1 MGKLFALCLVV
12 VCAQERHTV
21 HVATTGS
28 DRNPG
33 TASHPLLTFG
43 AAQMKARGFPA
54 TASVTIQFAAGSY
67 AVNETQVLTAKDSGA
82 AGSPR
87 VFTAAAGETVVLS
100 GDAAVTG
107 WRPVVS
113 SDAAWAVLGN
123 DARESVLVAPL
134 PPTGEVPRALFDA
147 AAEAAAPADRAVRAL
162 PNTNVVSSLVPT
174 AREDSET
181 CVFVGQ
187 FESESACRAASLQL
201 AGAWAY
207 AWHDPAQIEGDFAS
221 GCYAR
226 TDAHGSRTFPAQ
238 DGVMSAV
245 FAASTGWREVTDWE
259 ISHAVTTQHRCEGAE
274 CEYFDPEADKSTMHV
289 SLEQLHKQTGNDISA
304 LSLRIYLVDFA
315 MNVLPIDS
323 ITGGG
328 RAGGSTVRTSYP
340 GTLLLGQKPGYCD
353 QDYDE
358 GKCSPAIWLLN
369 TMNGFDMPG
378 QFAVNTA
385 EGTVYYWPALASGD
399 VSAVSVAVTSTI
411 VSLRGDDEHQ
421 VEHVRFAG
429 LTFARANR
437 TPLQRGDTDA
447 GGIQHNWAALGSG
460 NALLTTD
467 KARDIEVSG
476 CEFSNSGG
484 GGVRADGFAQR
495 IAVVNSTFHDLG
507 YEAIGYYGLG
517 LGTAQVTSDNSIES
531 NDISST
537 GLTKF
542 DAPALVLWNAAYTS
556 VQGNYVHDTRTRVLY
571 LGGSRYCSKPTGFAT
586 DGGIFMNNWD
596 QLTDDN
602 IPATWLSTC
611 ANKSYAFTFED
622 DCKCAFF
629 RGAHGSVIRQNVFAR
644 VTTRK
649 DRPFFSDGVVYIS
662 GPGYVPDAARDATVF
677 EDNTYLASPGPG
689 APSFR
694 MLYVDGYTGSMRIS
708 RNAVV
713 DANAHQGFMLCNWYG
728 RSTVEANALQLG
740 DASWGSDYEIS
751 ANCDGNPVMDVRANL
766 VLSDEA
772 SSSHQPDARFVDQYA
787 TLFDTVCAASIRA
800 AAQDSSTDFFDAL
813 NRVIVH
819 LGGQG
824 KKCAAGAAA
833 AHMA

>member
-1 MGKLFALCLVV
+1 MCAVAVC
-12 VCAQERHTV
+12 VCAERHV
-21 HVATTGS
+21 IHVATTGS
-28 DRNPG
+28 DGNSG
-33 TASHPLLTFG
+33 TSSHPLLTFG
-43 AAQMKARGFPA
+43 AAQAKARGFPP
-54 TASVTIQFAAGSY
+54 TENVTIQFAAGSY
-67 AVNETQVLTAKDSGA
+67 AVNETQVLSAQDSGA

-87 VFTAAAGETVVLS
+87 IYEAAPGATVALS
-100 GDAAVTG
+100 GDARVTG
-107 WRPVVS
+107 WRKVAS
-113 SDAAWAVLGN
+113 GDAAWPVLGD
-123 DARESVLVAPL
+123 DARASVLVAPL

-147 AAEAAAPADRAVRAL
+147 AAEAAEPANRAVRAL

-174 AREDSET
+174 ARQDSET
-181 CVFVGQ
+181 CTYVGQ
-187 FESESACRAASLQL
+187 FKSEGGCRVAALQL

-207 AWHDPAQIEGDFAS
+207 AWHDPAQIQDDFAA

-226 TDAHGSRTFPAQ
+226 RDEHGGRSFPAQ

-245 FAASTGWREVTDWE
+245 FAMSTGWREVADWD
-259 ISHAVTTQHRCEGAE
+259 ISDSVTTQHRCEGAE
-274 CEYFDPEADKSTMHV
+274 CEYFDAEADKSAMHV
-289 SLEQLHKQTGNDISA
+289 SLEQMHKQAANDPSA

-315 MNVLPIDS
+315 MNVLPVAS
-323 ITGGG
+323 IEGGG

-358 GKCSPAIWLLN
+358 GKCSPAVWLLN
-369 TMNGFDMPG
+369 AMCGFDMPG

-399 VSAVSVAVTSTI
+399 VSAVSVAATSTL
-411 VSLRGDDEHQ
+411 VSLRGGEGQ
-421 VEHVRFAG
+421 QQPVEHVRFAG
-429 LTFARANR
+429 LAFTRANR
-437 TPLQRGDTDA
+437 APLQRGDADA
-447 GGIQHNWAALGSG
+447 GGIQHNWASLGSH
-460 NALLTTD
+460 NALLTLSG
-467 KARDIEVSG
+467 ARDIDISG

-495 IAVVNSTFHDLG
+495 VAVSNSTFRNLG

-517 LGTAQVTSDNSIES
+517 LGTTQVTSDNRIES
-531 NDISST
+531 NDVSST
-537 GLTKF
+537 ALTKF
-542 DAPALVLWNAAYTS
+542 DSPALVLWNAAHTL
-556 VQGNYVHDTRTRVLY
+556 VQDNYLHDTRARALY
-571 LGGSRYCSKPTGFAT
+571 LGGSRYCTKPTGFAT
-586 DGGIFMNNWD
+586 DGGIFMNQWD
-596 QLTDDN
+596 QLTDNN
-602 IPATWLSTC
+602 IPAAWLSTC
-611 ANKSYAFTFED
+611 ANTSYAYTFQD

-629 RGAHGSVIRQNVFAR
+629 RGAHGSIIRRNVFAR

-662 GPGYVPDAARDATVF
+662 GPGYVPDPTRDATVF

-728 RSTVEANALQLG
+728 SSTVEANALQLG
-740 DASWGSDYEIS
+740 DASWGSDFEIS
-751 ANCDGNPVMDVRANL
+751 ANCDGNPVLALRANL

-772 SSSHQPDARFVDQYA
+772 SGSHQPEASFVDQYS
-787 TLFDTVCAASIRA
+787 TMFDTVCTASIRA
-800 AAQDSSTDFFDAL
+800 AAQDSSAAFLDAL
-813 NRVIVH
+813 SRVIVK

-824 KKCAAGAAA
+824 KQCGTAAE
-833 AHMA
+833 